1 MLIRHDPKFCCS
13 PDASQA
19 HFVRL
24 GRWLVVTPSKH
35 TLLSWEQCFTSMGV
49 EMELRHLRYF
59 VAVAEAGSLTV
70 AAQKLH
76 TSQPSLS
83 RQIRDL
89 EDEVGA
95 QLLTRRAR
103 GIELTPAGRA
113 FLEHARSVLSQVEA
127 AAEAARRVAHP
138 AKPCFTIGF
147 LTGHELTWMPESL
160 QILRDELPNIDV
172 MISSQ
177 LSPQLAD
184 ALSKGTVDAAFLRRE
199 RGVPELAFRPLVKEP
214 LIVVLPSDHRLAAL
228 KAISPRDLV
237 GETFVTVSDTA
248 PVLRVVIDNY
258 LKRSGINITPGHE
271 ADHLSM
277 GMSLIVSTGGVGLL
291 PAYAQNFLPSSVTSR
306 PLKGDTPTID
316 LVLGY
321 KKSNE
326 SPILKLLLSRLDEL
340 IARVTKKTL

>member
-1 MLIRHDPKFCCS
+1 
-13 PDASQA
+13 
-19 HFVRL
+19 
-24 GRWLVVTPSKH
+24 
-35 TLLSWEQCFTSMGV
+35 
-49 EMELRHLRYF
+49 MELRHLRYF
-59 VAVAEAGSLTV
+59 VAVAEAGSLSV
-70 AAQKLH
+70 AAERRLH

-95 QLLTRRAR
+95 QLLTRSAR

-113 FLEHARSVLSQVEA
+113 FLDHARLVLSQVEA

-138 AKPCFTIGF
+138 AKPCFSMGF
-147 LTGHELTWMPESL
+147 LTGHELTWMPEAL
-160 QILRDELPNIDV
+160 RILRDKLPNIDV

-177 LSPQLAD
+177 YSPQLAN

-199 RGVPELAFRPLVKEP
+199 RGVPELAFRLLVKEP
-214 LIVVLPSDHRLAAL
+214 LMVVLPSDHRLAAL
-228 KAISPRDLV
+228 KAISPSDLG

-258 LKRSGINITPGHE
+258 LKRSGINITPAHE
-271 ADHLSM
+271 VDHLAM
-277 GMSLIVSTGGVGLL
+277 GMSLIASTRGVGLL
-291 PAYAQNFLPSSVTSR
+291 PAYAQDFLPSSVTSR
-306 PLKGDTPTID
+306 PLKGDTPTIE

-326 SPILKLLLSRLDEL
+326 SPILKLLLSKLDEL
-340 IARVTKKTL
+340 VARVSKKAH

>member
-1 MLIRHDPKFCCS
+1 
-13 PDASQA
+13 
-19 HFVRL
+19 
-24 GRWLVVTPSKH
+24 
-35 TLLSWEQCFTSMGV
+35 
-49 EMELRHLRYF
+49 MELRHLRYF
-59 VAVAEAGSLTV
+59 VAVVEAGSLSV
-70 AAQKLH
+70 AAAQTLH

-89 EDEVGA
+89 EVEVGA
-95 QLLTRRAR
+95 RLLTRRAR

-138 AKPCFTIGF
+138 AKPCFALGF
-147 LTGHELTWMPESL
+147 LTGHELTWMPEAL
-160 QILRDELPNIDV
+160 QILRHELPNIDV

-177 LSPQLAD
+177 YSPLLAD
-184 ALSKGTVDAAFLRRE
+184 GLSKGKIDAAFLRRE
-199 RGVPELAFRPLVKEP
+199 RGVAELAFRPLIKEP
-214 LIVVLPSDHRLAAL
+214 LVVVLPGDHRLAAL

-237 GETFVTVSDTA
+237 GETFVAVSNTA
-248 PVLRVVIDNY
+248 PVLRVVIDSY
-258 LKRSGINITPGHE
+258 LKRSGVNITPGHE

-277 GMSLIVSTGGVGLL
+277 GMSLIASTGGVGLL

-306 PLKGDTPTID
+306 PLKGDTPTVE

-340 IARVTKKTL
+340 VARVSKKAH